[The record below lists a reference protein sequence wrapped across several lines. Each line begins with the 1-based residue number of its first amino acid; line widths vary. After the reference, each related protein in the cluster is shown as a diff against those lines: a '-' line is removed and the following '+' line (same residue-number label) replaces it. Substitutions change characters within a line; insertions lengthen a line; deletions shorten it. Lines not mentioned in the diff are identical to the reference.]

1 MSISLARPAL
11 KASILAGKTPPWV
24 LKHIRAQYL
33 VAVALSTPPWVDRKA
48 LRAIQKRAQEAT
60 RRTGVRHVAD
70 HIVPVTH
77 PRVCG
82 LSVPW
87 NFQVIHWRSNAVK
100 SNHWCPEQD
109 DLFDWPAGTTLDLFP
124 TESEKT

>member
-11 KASILAGKTPPWV
+11 KARILAGDVPAWV
-24 LKHIRAQYL
+24 ERHIRRDYL
-33 VAVALSTPPWVDRKA
+33 IAVALSTPPWVDRAA
-48 LRAIQKRAQEAT
+48 LRAIERERDALT
-60 RRTGVRHVAD
+60 TSTGVRHVAD

-87 NFQVIHWRSNAVK
+87 NFQVIHWRANAVK
-100 SNHWCPEQD
+100 SNKWEPDQLG
-109 DLFDWPAGTTLDLFP
+109 LF
-124 TESEKT
+124 E